1 MELPVSFFLLDAANP
16 RASGYWPLIAMG
28 VLTLIYVAVVRPM
41 RKGGRKDPLEKM
53 GQAGPGGRAASTL
66 AQQRAV
72 ERDMASVLVE
82 YEEMIRRMTA
92 QLDTRATRLQLLIE
106 EADAKL
112 LQLKQAASVPA
123 GSGPREA
130 ADAREGDGSG
140 AGHTPG
146 ARGGARGGARAVVP
160 HAESAQPG
168 NGDPG
173 DRDNAGGSHAQV
185 YDLADRGQSPRQIA
199 EELNRPDGEIELIL
213 ALRQSQS

>member
-72 ERDMASVLVE
+72 ERDMAAVLVE

-123 GSGPREA
+123 GSRPREA
-130 ADAREGDGSG
+130 ADAPRGDGSG
-140 AGHTPG
+140 AGHTLG
-146 ARGGARGGARAVVP
+146 ARGGTRAVAP
-160 HAESAQPG
+160 QAESAQPG

-173 DRDNAGGSHAQV
+173 DRDDAGGSHAQV

-213 ALRQSQS
+213 ALRQSRS